1 MKNQF
6 IDEIKKIE
14 SKVNAL
20 HNDTV
25 AVQKSNERRQLQ
37 INNDSERIEGK
48 YRRALNDVADTKQQ
62 YQNAI
67 VENQRIIDNLHSM
80 IDMLP
85 EKVRTEC
92 QPSSVTMPSSIDID
106 YIASLFDN
114 ITTDTLSSAVK
125 RLFRTGGHYK
135 YIEMVKDF
143 LMLCAEA
150 ELYLLNEIQT
160 LTANSTAE
168 VATRTKIAE
177 DDHRAELARHEQLV
191 QQLKAEETA
200 ETQAIVKKR
209 TDFLSSNIIMGFSER
224 MTAALADSG
233 VLESDWISYDPKR
246 ERKYDLPIGNI
257 AVPFKTESKSLQKA
271 LIERIPEYA
280 REGYFSIPYI
290 ANLAEP
296 LRLLFKYSAENE
308 KKASEQIQLILL
320 RMLRS
325 TPADTFD
332 IYLVDPEDRG
342 NNIGVLNAS
351 AEENAKIS
359 IYARNSKD
367 EIRALFKQLEK
378 EIDEVGR
385 LIGSY
390 NSVYEYN
397 QANGNAIK
405 EKVLVLFD
413 FPKSISAEE
422 ISTFGVLVNNAKR
435 CGLHIVVATEYAEF
449 ANIRNEYKNAANG
462 IDWSFTD
469 EFSWCAIKIDKNDA
483 ILKPCSVPSTTKLD
497 HSKLKNGD
505 VYVGAIT
512 DLSEVVHYGSKKC
525 YVSVDD
531 VSIGPHSRTHKMKVG
546 SYIRLVIK
554 NDLIEIDDISSKQ
567 EYYSFK
573 GVLECKC
580 EAIKLCHKSF
590 VTFYRR
596 TYADGMIIDN
606 TFSHLFDINDVTS
619 YKDGTDG
626 LHLPVMVR
634 TGKNGGVSN
643 LVIGT
648 STSTHSLITGNTS
661 SGKST
666 FLHMIISSIII
677 NYHPDDVELWLVD
690 YGKVEFNEYYQ
701 HTPPHIRFIS
711 LEKSAEF
718 TYSFLDYLHEFFSK
732 REKLFE
738 AEGVTSIQGYRKKH
752 GRLSMPRVV
761 LIVDE
766 FHNMTQHVQQ
776 NIDYRQILENALAE
790 YRKFGFSCI
799 FSNQTVSGLQ
809 GLTDTA
815 KLQIKNRIALS
826 NEIAE
831 MKETLRVGND
841 NYTDDMLHRM
851 ERTSVGELW
860 YKEWTSVSDFSI
872 NQFKGIYIND
882 KERTQ
887 VLANVCNSGVQINND
902 IDVKRIN
909 SSERQLIPLEQ
920 IQTKAI
926 ASMSSR
932 KFDLCLGS
940 PVTVEKMFSFTV
952 EHRYNHNLLLVGR
965 NIKLKR
971 DIIINILLNAYLM
984 KDFDIFIYADERD
997 ELFETLQD
1005 ANYFRSKTCNVKV
1018 FTDISELCFSI
1029 NKVVEYIASKETQR
1043 KTLILWFGLS
1053 DLFDEFNVSP
1063 RKENIKFDNAET
1075 KGESTITINDIELL
1089 ENDEIL
1095 IEEAKNL
1102 GITVREMLYNLS
1114 GESQTKAVKEN
1125 DYSYNAC
1132 EDVIKIITNGGKF
1145 NIHSVIALDGG
1156 YDFRKTKG
1164 LNGDNFIHKIVL
1176 NLPKE
1181 DLFELGIRSHNI
1193 ELEEGMS
1200 ALYTDGSRF
1209 QKFRPYRIKQED

>member
-6 IDEIKKIE
+6 INEIKKIE
-14 SKVNAL
+14 SEVNAL
-20 HNDTV
+20 HNATV
-25 AVQKSNERRQLQ
+25 AVQKNNERRQQQL
-37 INNDSERIEGK
+37 NNDSERIEGK
-48 YRRALNDVADTKQQ
+48 YRRALNDIADTKRQ

-67 VENQRIIDNLHSM
+67 IENQRIVDNLHSM

-92 QPSSVTMPSSIDID
+92 QPSSVAMPASIDID

-114 ITTDTLSSAVK
+114 ITTDTFSFAMK

-135 YIEMVKDF
+135 YTEMVKDF

-150 ELYLLNEIQT
+150 ELYLLNEIQA
-160 LTANSTAE
+160 LTANSSSE

-177 DDHRAELARHEQLV
+177 DDHRAELARHEKLTE
-191 QQLKAEETA
+191 QLKAEEAT
-200 ETQAIVKKR
+200 ETQTIVKKR
-209 TDFLSSNIIMGFSER
+209 TDFLSSVLITGFSER
-224 MTAALADSG
+224 MSVALADSG
-233 VLESDWISYDPKR
+233 ALESDWKSYDPKR
-246 ERKYDLPIGNI
+246 ERKYELPIGNI

-280 REGYFSIPYI
+280 RDGYFSIPYI
-290 ANLAEP
+290 ANSAEP
-296 LRLLFKYSAENE
+296 LRLLFKYSTENE

-320 RMLRS
+320 RMLRGA
-325 TPADTFD
+325 PVDTYD
-332 IYLVDPEDRG
+332 IYFADPEDRG

-435 CGLHIVVATEYAEF
+435 CGFHIIVATEYAEF
-449 ANIRNEYKNAANG
+449 TNIRSEYKNAANG

-469 EFSWCAIKIDKNDA
+469 ESKWGVISVAKDKTN
-483 ILKPCSVPSTTKLD
+483 ITTSNVSYNYNIENLK
-497 HSKLKNGD
+497 
-505 VYVGAIT
+505 VY
-512 DLSEVVHYGSKKC
+512 H
-525 YVSVDD
+525 
-531 VSIGPHSRTHKMKVG
+531 R
-546 SYIRLVIK
+546 
-554 NDLIEIDDISSKQ
+554 
-567 EYYSFK
+567 SF
-573 GVLECKC
+573 GEL
-580 EAIKLCHKSF
+580 
-590 VTFYRR
+590 YRK

-634 TGKNGGVSN
+634 TGKNGGVSD

-648 STSTHSLITGNTS
+648 STSTHTLITGNTS

-666 FLHMIISSIII
+666 FLHMIISSIIM

-701 HTPPHIRFIS
+701 NTPPHVRFIS

-738 AEGVTSIQGYRKKH
+738 TEGVTSIQGYRKKH
-752 GRLSMPRVV
+752 GKLSMPRVV

-860 YKEWTSVSDFSI
+860 YKEWTSISDFSI

-887 VLANVCNSGVQINND
+887 VLSNVCNSGVQVNND
-902 IDVKRIN
+902 TDVKRIN
-909 SSERQLIPLEQ
+909 SSERQMIPLAQ
-920 IQTKAI
+920 IQPKAI

-932 KFDLCLGS
+932 KFDLCLGT

-1029 NKVVEYIASKETQR
+1029 NKVAEYIASKETQR

-1063 RKENIKFDNAET
+1063 RKESIKFDNAET

-1095 IEEAKNL
+1095 IEEARSL

-1114 GESQTKAVKEN
+1114 GETQTKAVKEN

-1132 EDVIKIITNGGKF
+1132 EDVLKIITNGGKF

-1200 ALYTDGSRF
+1200 ALYTDGSSF

>member
-25 AVQKSNERRQLQ
+25 AVQKSNERRQQQL
-37 INNDSERIEGK
+37 NNDLERIEGK
-48 YRRALNDVADTKQQ
+48 YRRALNDIDDTKRQ
-62 YQNAI
+62 YHNAI
-67 VENQRIIDNLHSM
+67 VENQRIIDNLRSM
-80 IDMLP
+80 INMLP

-92 QPSSVTMPSSIDID
+92 QPVTVSMPSSIDIG

-135 YIEMVKDF
+135 YTEMVKDF

-160 LTANSTAE
+160 LTANSSAE

-177 DDHRAELARHEQLV
+177 DDHRTELARHEKLAE
-191 QQLKAEETA
+191 QLKAEETA
-200 ETQAIVKKR
+200 ETLAIVKKR
-209 TDFLSSNIIMGFSER
+209 NDFLSSNLIMGFSER
-224 MTAALADSG
+224 MAMALSDSG
-233 VLESDWISYDPKR
+233 ALESDWKSYDPKR
-246 ERKYDLPIGNI
+246 DRKYDLPIGNI

-280 REGYFSIPYI
+280 RDGFFSIPYI
-290 ANLAEP
+290 AKLTEP

-325 TPADTFD
+325 APADTFD
-332 IYLVDPEDRG
+332 IYFVDPEDRG
-342 NNIGVLNAS
+342 NNIGILNAAS
-351 AEENAKIS
+351 EENEKIS
-359 IYARNSKD
+359 IYTRNSKD

-378 EIDEVGR
+378 EIDDVGR

-397 QANGNAIK
+397 QANGNATK

-422 ISTFGVLVNNAKR
+422 ISIFGVLVNNAKR
-435 CGLHIVVATEYAEF
+435 CGLHIIVAT
-449 ANIRNEYKNAANG
+449 G
-462 IDWSFTD
+462 IDWSFVD
-469 EFSWCAIKIDKNDA
+469 ENSWCIIDIFAKKKRTTIGFPKIFDR
-483 ILKPCSVPSTTKLD
+483 
-497 HSKLKNGD
+497 SKIENRKNGD
-505 VYVGAIT
+505 IFIANV
-512 DLSEVVHYGSKKC
+512 
-525 YVSVDD
+525 
-531 VSIGPHSRTHKMKVG
+531 R
-546 SYIRLVIK
+546 
-554 NDLIEIDDISSKQ
+554 DISISSNGKLAIFKISANDIDLGDALLEVKAKSTRWERFKSIAIG
-567 EYYSFK
+567 EYIKVRVTAPRSVELVDLMTEDEYDAYAKVFNY
-573 GVLECKC
+573 
-580 EAIKLCHKSF
+580 AIESLRLCHKSF
-590 VTFYRR
+590 VTLYRKA
-596 TYADGMIIDN
+596 YADGLIIDN
-606 TFSHLFDINDVTS
+606 TFSHLFNISDVTS

-634 TGKNGGVSN
+634 TGKNGGVSD

-648 STSTHSLITGNTS
+648 STSTHTLITGNTS

-666 FLHMIISSIII
+666 FLHMIISSIIM
-677 NYHPDDVELWLVD
+677 NYHPDDVEIWLVD
-690 YGKVEFNEYYQ
+690 YGKVEFNDYYQ
-701 HTPPHIRFIS
+701 HTPPHVRFIS

-872 NQFKGIYIND
+872 NQFKGIYINH

-887 VLANVCNSGVQINND
+887 VLTNVCNSGVRVNND
-902 IDVKRIN
+902 TYVKRIN
-909 SSERQLIPLEQ
+909 SSERQLISLEQ
-920 IQTKAI
+920 IQAKAI
-926 ASMSSR
+926 TSMSSR

-984 KDFDIFIYADERD
+984 KNFDIYIYADERD

-1005 ANYFRSKTCNVKV
+1005 VNYFRSKTCNIKV
-1018 FTDISELCFSI
+1018 FSDISKLCFSI
-1029 NKVVEYIASKETQR
+1029 NNVVELITSKETQK
-1043 KTLILWFGLS
+1043 KTLIFWFGLS

-1063 RKENIKFDNAET
+1063 RKENIKFANAET
-1075 KGESTITINDIELL
+1075 KDESTITIDDIELL

-1095 IEEAKNL
+1095 IEEAKSL

-1114 GESQTKAVKEN
+1114 GDSQIKAVKEN

-1132 EDVIKIITNGGKF
+1132 EDVLKIITNGGKF

-1176 NLPKE
+1176 NIPKE

>member
-6 IDEIKKIE
+6 IDEIRKIE
-14 SKVNAL
+14 SEVNAL
-20 HNDTV
+20 HNATV
-25 AVQKSNERRQLQ
+25 AVQKNNERRQQQL
-37 INNDSERIEGK
+37 NNDSERIEGK
-48 YRRALNDVADTKQQ
+48 YRRALNDVADTKRQ

-92 QPSSVTMPSSIDID
+92 QPTTVTMPSSIDID

-125 RLFRTGGHYK
+125 RLFRSGGHYK
-135 YIEMVKDF
+135 YTEMVKDF

-150 ELYLLNEIQT
+150 ELYLLNEIQV
-160 LTANSTAE
+160 LTANSSAE
-168 VATRTKIAE
+168 VVARTKIAE
-177 DDHRAELARHEQLV
+177 DDHRAELARHEKLAE
-191 QQLKAEETA
+191 QLKAEETA

-209 TDFLSSNIIMGFSER
+209 TDFLSSNLIMEFSER
-224 MTAALADSG
+224 MAVALSDSG
-233 VLESDWISYDPKR
+233 ALELDWKSCDPRR

-280 REGYFSIPYI
+280 RDGYFSIHYI
-290 ANLAEP
+290 ANLKEP

-308 KKASEQIQLILL
+308 KKASEQIQLIVL

-325 TPADTFD
+325 APADTFD
-332 IYLVDPEDRG
+332 IYFVDPEDRG
-342 NNIGVLNAS
+342 NNIGILNAS
-351 AEENAKIS
+351 SEENEKIS
-359 IYARNSKD
+359 IYTRNSKD
-367 EIRALFKQLEK
+367 EIRLLFKQLEK
-378 EIDEVGR
+378 EIDDVGR

-397 QANGNAIK
+397 QSNGNSIK
-405 EKVLVLFD
+405 EKILVLFD
-413 FPKSISAEE
+413 FPKNISVEELSIL
-422 ISTFGVLVNNAKR
+422 GVLVNNAKR
-435 CGLHIVVATEYAEF
+435 CGLHIIVATEYSEF
-449 ANIRNEYKNAANG
+449 PSIKNEYKNATNG

-469 EFSWCAIKIDKNDA
+469 ENKWVVVCIAKNKTTVTTTSVSYDYNLET
-483 ILKPCSVPSTTKLD
+483 LK
-497 HSKLKNGD
+497 
-505 VYVGAIT
+505 A
-512 DLSEVVHYGSKKC
+512 
-525 YVSVDD
+525 
-531 VSIGPHSRTHKMKVG
+531 
-546 SYIRLVIK
+546 
-554 NDLIEIDDISSKQ
+554 
-567 EYYSFK
+567 YYR
-573 GVLECKC
+573 
-580 EAIKLCHKSF
+580 SF
-590 VTFYRR
+590 VELYRK
-596 TYADGMIIDN
+596 TYEQGLIIDN
-606 TFSHLFDINDVTS
+606 TFSHLFNVSDVTS

-634 TGKNGGVSN
+634 TGKNSGVSD

-648 STSTHSLITGNTS
+648 STSTHTLITGNTS

-666 FLHMIISSIII
+666 FLHMIISSIIM

-701 HTPPHIRFIS
+701 NTPLHVRFIS

-752 GRLSMPRVV
+752 GKLSMPRVV

-860 YKEWTSVSDFSI
+860 YKEWTSVSDFAI

-882 KERTQ
+882 KERAQ
-887 VLANVCNSGVQINND
+887 VLANVCNSGVQVNND
-902 IDVKRIN
+902 TDVKRIN

-920 IQTKAI
+920 IQTQVI
-926 ASMSSR
+926 ASMRSR

-997 ELFETLQD
+997 ELLETLQD

-1018 FTDISELCFSI
+1018 YTDISELCFSI

-1043 KTLILWFGLS
+1043 KTLIFWFGLS

-1063 RKENIKFDNAET
+1063 RKENVKFKNAET
-1075 KGESTITINDIELL
+1075 KGESTITIDDIELL

-1095 IEEAKNL
+1095 IEEAKSL
-1102 GITVREMLYNLS
+1102 GITVKEMLYNLS
-1114 GESQTKAVKEN
+1114 GDSQTKAVKEN

-1132 EDVIKIITNGGKF
+1132 EDVLKIITNGGKF

-1164 LNGDNFIHKIVL
+1164 LNGDNFIHKIIL

-1200 ALYTDGSRF
+1200 ALYTDGSSF